1 VLWTAGGLLALAA
14 WLWNLRGR
22 EEVTASA
29 DAFEVRRAV
38 GRFGRTRRFRRADVH
53 DVRGTPYGVSPWDP
67 RASLAMW
74 GIGGGSVAFDY
85 GAGTYRFGQIDEA
98 EAKTVA
104 GAIAARLPR

>member
-53 DVRGTPYGVSPWDP
+53 DVRATPY
-67 RASLAMW
+67 
-74 GIGGGSVAFDY
+74 
-85 GAGTYRFGQIDEA
+85 DEA

-104 GAIAARLPR
+104 GATAARLPR

>member
-1 VLWTAGGLLALAA
+1 
-14 WLWNLRGR
+14 
-22 EEVTASA
+22 
-29 DAFEVRRAV
+29 
-38 GRFGRTRRFRRADVH
+38 
-53 DVRGTPYGVSPWDP
+53 
-67 RASLAMW
+67 MW